1 MCEFCE
7 ETNFKI
13 VDGYEKGKKHT
24 ERTKSIFC
32 SRDYELNEVNG
43 IILVIDEDKENRL
56 YFDNSSW
63 EYARGYIKIN
73 YCPICGRKLDTNY
86 DDDVSIENKKKFVQI
101 MRQLTAK

>member
-1 MCEFCE
+1 MCKFCE

-56 YFDNSSW
+56 
-63 EYARGYIKIN
+63 
-73 YCPICGRKLDTNY
+73 
-86 DDDVSIENKKKFVQI
+86 
-101 MRQLTAK
+101 

>member
-32 SRDYELNEVNG
+32 SKDYELNEVNG

-73 YCPICGRKLDTNY
+73 YCPICGRELL
-86 DDDVSIENKKKFVQI
+86 VENKEKFVQT
-101 MRQLTAK
+101 MRQLTAKWKK